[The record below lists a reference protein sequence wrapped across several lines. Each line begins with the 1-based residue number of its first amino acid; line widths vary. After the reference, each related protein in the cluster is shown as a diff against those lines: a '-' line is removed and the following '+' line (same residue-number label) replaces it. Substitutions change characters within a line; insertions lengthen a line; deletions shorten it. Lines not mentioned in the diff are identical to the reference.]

1 MSHSPISEP
10 VAKPVLRYW
19 SWRLYV
25 LVLVPLIVLI
35 FGWFIYKVSS
45 RNDFRLFPVCA
56 ALAPLLL
63 PIVPLVLSVRAF
75 PFDYGPFGKY
85 HRSPL
90 PDETPVTVFRGCIV
104 YLGAGMRTQGTV
116 IVCPSGLA
124 IKLYLTGKVFLPL
137 KDIDSI
143 ESTRWS
149 GTVVRHHCPE
159 VRTPV
164 TLPLY
169 VGHALEELAGL
180 PQPPPLQTRVGSRS
194 DTAHARP

>member
-1 MSHSPISEP
+1 MSHSLSSGPAP
-10 VAKPVLRYW
+10 KPTLCYW
-19 SWRLYV
+19 LWRLYV
-25 LVLVPLIVLI
+25 LVLVPPIVLT
-35 FGWFIYKVSS
+35 FGWFIYSVSS

-63 PIVPLVLSVRAF
+63 PIVPLVLSLRAF
-75 PFDYGPFGKY
+75 PFDYGPFGK
-85 HRSPL
+85 HFRTPL
-90 PDETPVTVFRGCIV
+90 PDEKPVSVFRGCIL

-137 KDIDSI
+137 KAIDSV

-149 GTVVRHHCPE
+149 GTVVHHHCPE

-169 VGHALEELAGL
+169 VSHAIEELAGL
-180 PQPPPLQTRVGSRS
+180 PHPVRS
-194 DTAHARP
+194 